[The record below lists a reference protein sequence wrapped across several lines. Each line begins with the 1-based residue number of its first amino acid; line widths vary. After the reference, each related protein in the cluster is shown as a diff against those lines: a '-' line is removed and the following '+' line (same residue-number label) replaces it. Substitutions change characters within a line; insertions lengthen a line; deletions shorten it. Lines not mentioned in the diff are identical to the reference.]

1 MDIPNINE
9 VRVKNFLKKAAEIP
23 PDAELDALI
32 DEAGEN
38 FKNALRKQFQ
48 QQRRDFGI
56 RMSNVG
62 RPSCQL
68 WMQKHRPEKQESKSY
83 DFIMKMLMGDAI
95 ECISLFVMKA
105 AGVDV
110 QDVSG
115 KVTLELDGRTIDG
128 EYDVIIDDQVWDVK
142 SASPYS
148 FQNKFKDFES
158 LAKDDTFGYVSQ
170 GFGYAEA
177 SGKKFGGWI
186 AINKVTGEWKFV
198 EADNSKEM
206 HHEVLDN
213 IKDTYDLITSDTSEF
228 KRCFD
233 DVEETYRKTPTG
245 NRHIS
250 RTCEFCEFKHECWPK
265 LQYRESTASQARVK
279 PWKYYTVYQE
289 PSDGV

>member
-1 MDIPNINE
+1 MKLPNMNE
-9 VRVKNFLKKAAEIP
+9 VLVKNFLQRAAVEP
-23 PDAELDALI
+23 PDVPLDDLI
-32 DEAGEN
+32 EEAGEN
-38 FKNALRKQFQ
+38 FKASLRKQFQ
-48 QQRRDFGI
+48 SDKRTFGI

-68 WMQKHRPEKQESKSY
+68 WMQKHKADKQEAKPY

-95 ECISLFVMKA
+95 ECIALFVMKA

-115 KVTLELDGRTIDG
+115 KVTLELDGRQIDG
-128 EYDVIIDDQVWDVK
+128 EYDVIIDDKVWDVK

-148 FQNKFKDFES
+148 FQNKFKDFDS

-186 AINKVTGEWKFV
+186 AVNKVTGEWKFV

-206 HHEVLDN
+206 HHKVLGD
-213 IKDTYDLITSDTSEF
+213 IKETYDLITSDSTEF

-233 DVEETYRKTPTG
+233 DVAETYRKVPTG

-250 RTCEFCEFKHECWPK
+250 RTCDFCEFKHECWPN
-265 LQYRESTASQARVK
+265 LQYRESAASQARVK
-279 PWKYYTVYQE
+279 PWKYYTVYNE
-289 PSDGV
+289 PNDI

>member
-1 MDIPNINE
+1 MKLPNMNE
-9 VRVKNFLKKAAEIP
+9 VLVKNFLQRAAQEP
-23 PDAELDALI
+23 PDVPLDDLI
-32 DEAGEN
+32 EEAGEN
-38 FKNALRKQFQ
+38 FKASLRKQFQ
-48 QQRRDFGI
+48 SDRRSFGI

-68 WMQKHRPEKQESKSY
+68 WMQKHRAEEQEDKPY

-115 KVTLELDGRTIDG
+115 KVTLDLDGRQIDG
-128 EYDVIIDDQVWDVK
+128 EYDVIIDDKVWDVK

-177 SGKKFGGWI
+177 CGKKFGGWI
-186 AINKVTGEWKFV
+186 AVNKVTGEWKFV
-198 EADNSKEM
+198 EANNSQEM
-206 HHEVLDN
+206 HHEVLSN
-213 IKDTYDLITSDTSEF
+213 IKDTYDLIASDSSEF

-233 DVEETYRKTPTG
+233 DVEETYRRVPTG
-245 NRHIS
+245 NRHIC
-250 RTCEFCEFKHECWPK
+250 RTCGFCEFKHTCWPN

-279 PWKYYTVYQE
+279 PWKYYTVYNEDNGIQ
-289 PSDGV
+289 